1 MAAVVFFLWIY
12 YSAAVFIL
20 AGEVAQVRAALGGR
34 GLPWVAHER
43 TLGQGGHEGEGHV
56 REGARKVVATNRKA
70 RHEFEVLETFEAGIV
85 LKGPEVKSLREGK
98 VGLQDAYARVEG
110 GEVWLYSLH
119 ISPYEQAN
127 RFNEDPLRVRKLLL
141 NRYEIRRLTGKVE
154 EKGLTLVP
162 LDIYFHKGKAKLTLA
177 LAKGRKLHDKR
188 EKLRRKTLEAEARRA
203 VEQRRH

>member
-1 MAAVVFFLWIY
+1 MM
-12 YSAAVFIL
+12 
-20 AGEVAQVRAALGGR
+20 
-34 GLPWVAHER
+34 
-43 TLGQGGHEGEGHV
+43 
-56 REGARKVVATNRKA
+56 EGARKVVATNRKA

-110 GEVWLYSLH
+110 GEVWLHSLH

-141 NRYEIRRLTGKVE
+141 NRHEIRRLTGKVE
-154 EKGLTLVP
+154 EKGLTLIP
-162 LDIYFHKGKAKLTLA
+162 LEIYFRNGKAKLTLA

-188 EKLRRKTLEAEARRA
+188 EKLRRKTQEAEARRA
-203 VEQRRH
+203 MERHRR